1 MDLHGAVEL
10 MPTGDVS
17 GGLWTE
23 AVASG
28 WECVQQLGELSILG
42 VEDVRGELNNLE
54 TGKLVAEVEGPSK
67 LYLVGSG
74 RELGRVVVTLE
85 EGGLGPVAAAWELEQ
100 S

>member
-1 MDLHGAVEL
+1 MNKL
-10 MPTGDVS
+10 
-17 GGLWTE
+17 E
-23 AVASG
+23 A
-28 WECVQQLGELSILG
+28 
-42 VEDVRGELNNLE
+42 
-54 TGKLVAEVEGPSK
+54 GKLVAEVEGPSK